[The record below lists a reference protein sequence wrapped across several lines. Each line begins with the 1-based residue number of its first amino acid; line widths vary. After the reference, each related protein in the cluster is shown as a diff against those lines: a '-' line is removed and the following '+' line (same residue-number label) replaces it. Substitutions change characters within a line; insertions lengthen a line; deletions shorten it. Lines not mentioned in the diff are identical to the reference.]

1 MQSKTTVKLQE
12 GYCRR
17 EEKRTS
23 ECGDTKTPGIA
34 GGDLRRCSWQLSYD
48 PAILLRNPKE
58 LKVGSQRTAV
68 PPCSQN
74 PKPGSN
80 LQGCHQETGKQ
91 HAIVHIHWAIIW
103 P

>member
-12 GYCRR
+12 GYHQR

-23 ECGDTKTPGIA
+23 ECGDTKTPGTA
-34 GGDLRRCSWQLSYD
+34 GANLRRGSWQLPHD
-48 PAILLRNPKE
+48 PAILLKNPEE
-58 LKVGSQRTAV
+58 LKVGSQRTSV
-68 PPCSQN
+68 PPRSQK
-74 PKPGSN
+74 PKHGSN

-91 HAIVHIHWAIIW
+91 HAIMYIRWAIIQ